1 MRPALVL
8 AAILAL
14 AAGAAADTLPLTVD
28 FGGTDVTQAQFVKGG
43 IPFAKGALK
52 STENVRLLE
61 DGKEA
66 LLQVRALA
74 TWPDGSVKWLLADFA
89 ADAKKKYSLDY
100 GPGIA
105 RKDSPSMSAAAG
117 DESVTVDTGVVKFA
131 VRKTGGSGF
140 IDELWLDS
148 NGDGKYAD
156 DECVVA
162 AAAAGVQR
170 NFLNYVHVEK
180 PEDFPADSRFAKGT
194 LDRSRVRIDEIAVEE
209 SGPVRACVRI
219 RGHYLYDLVG
229 TTAQNLPRKENQ
241 FTVRIHAWKGSG
253 LIRAEHSFVFE
264 GDPDHDFVR
273 TMGLALDSK
282 ALATPA
288 GVTDALYQPSADG
301 YEFYQAKAGA
311 IESTER
317 WRGSAGTLS
326 AGAANWGV
334 SVGIRHMRE
343 LYPKALA
350 VDRSAGRVV
359 AYLYPSEARPLDMRR
374 YARKEYG
381 VGEGNAYDTEPG
393 REYPELAGF
402 SRSCS
407 RGVGRSHDV
416 FFAFYPK
423 GGEKS
428 AAESLRAADR
438 GAVVR
443 APIEAMAKT
452 QALGPYAVF
461 KGGPY
466 DDVAKSALKA
476 LDYSLDA
483 QERFKW
489 FGFFDFGDQ
498 QSRFNYQ
505 RTGRWESDWG
515 RWGWG
520 NNDGIG
526 RYSLAF
532 ANAYLATGERKYF
545 DALEGASRHTAE
557 VDVLHTD
564 TIVQET
570 DAIRVRGLSH
580 RHGVQH
586 WSEPYIGLRG
596 SSCIGWRICYYLTGE
611 ERFRDVLE
619 EVVDCAMRDYYANS
633 GPATS
638 FDGGG
643 SASMALLTMW
653 EITGDAKYR
662 DKLKAK
668 METTPAPENSWHA
681 GLSVAMGFHEAALQF
696 HALTGDAKAREHLVK
711 AADFTLSF
719 IPKPGQSWPFSQVRT
734 LAEAWRVTGD
744 EKYRAHARKLLDEYR
759 LQQSNDPR
767 VRMEKDQWPGGGF
780 AFELENMDFK
790 DVLALPWALW
800 AVEGGRP

>member
-1 MRPALVL
+1 MRWAI
-8 AAILAL
+8 ILAGVFL
-14 AAGAAADTLPLTVD
+14 AGNATADTLPLTVD
-28 FGGTDVTQAQFVKGG
+28 FGGVETTGPQFVKGG

-52 STENVRLLE
+52 SAANARVLE
-61 DGKEA
+61 GGAEIPS
-66 LLQVRALA
+66 QGRVLA
-74 TWPDGSVKWLLADFA
+74 TWPDGSVKWLLLDFA
-89 ADAKKKYSLDY
+89 ADAKKAYSLDF
-100 GPGIA
+100 GPAVA
-105 RKDSPSMSAAAG
+105 RKDFPFVISGAG
-117 DESVTVDTGVVKFA
+117 DEGATVDTGVVKFI
-131 VRKTGGSGF
+131 VRKSGSGF
-140 IDELWLDS
+140 IDELWFDA
-148 NGDGKYAD
+148 NGDGNYSD
-156 DECVVA
+156 DEHLVA
-162 AAAAGVQR
+162 PAAEGVQR

-194 LDRSRVRIDEIAVEE
+194 LDRSRVKVDELTVEE
-209 SGPVRACVRI
+209 SGPVRASVRI

-229 TTAQNLPRKENQ
+229 TTAQNPPRKENQ

-282 ALATPA
+282 SLAGPA
-288 GVTDALYQPSADG
+288 GTIDALYQSSSDN
-301 YEFYQAKAGA
+301 YEFYQAKAGKVD
-311 IESTER
+311 STER
-317 WRGSAGTLS
+317 WLGEAGTLS
-326 AGAANWGV
+326 AAPNGWGV
-334 SVGIRHMRE
+334 TVGIRHTRE
-343 LYPKALA
+343 LYPKAMRI
-350 VDRSAGRVV
+350 DREAGRVV
-359 AYLYPSEARPLDMRR
+359 AYLYPPEARPLDMRR

-393 REYPELAGF
+393 REYTELAGF

-416 FFAFYPK
+416 YFAFYAK
-423 GGEKS
+423 GADKS
-428 AAESLRAADR
+428 AAEAIRVADR

-443 APIEAMAKT
+443 AGLDAMAKT
-452 QALGPYAVF
+452 EALGPYALF

-466 DDVAKSALKA
+466 DDVEKSALKT

-545 DALEGASRHTAE
+545 DALEAASRHTAE

-596 SSCIGWRICYYLTGE
+596 SSCIGWRVCYYLTGE

-643 SASMALLTMW
+643 SAAMALLTMW

-668 METTPAPENSWHA
+668 METTPAPDNAWHA
-681 GLSVAMGFHEAALQF
+681 GLSVAMGFHEAALQY
-696 HALTGDAKAREHLVK
+696 HALTGDAKALEHLVK
-711 AADFTLSF
+711 AADFTLATV
-719 IPKPGQSWPFSQVRT
+719 PKPGQAWPFSQVRT

-744 EKYRAHARKLLDEYR
+744 EKYRRHDVKLLDEYR
-759 LQQSNDPR
+759 QALAADPR
-767 VRMEKDQWPGGGF
+767 VRMERDPWPGFGF
-780 AFELENMDFK
+780 AFEIENSAFK
-790 DVLALPWALW
+790 DILALPYALW
-800 AVEGGRP
+800 AFEGARP